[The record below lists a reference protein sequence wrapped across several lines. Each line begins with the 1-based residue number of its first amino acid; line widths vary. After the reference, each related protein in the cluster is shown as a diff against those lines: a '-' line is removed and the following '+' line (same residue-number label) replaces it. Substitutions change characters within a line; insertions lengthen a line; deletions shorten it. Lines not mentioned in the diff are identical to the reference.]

1 MITIDIG
8 ADRTLILSFRN
19 GRTITLPCVGRT
31 GDFLYKIIFDSQR
44 PSFEERG
51 YCGNFPTQHIV
62 NKWLLEKRVTDR
74 ETEAAKF
81 DERLKGLGLDRNS
94 LEIKL

>member
-19 GRTITLPCVGRT
+19 GRTITIPVVGRS
-31 GDFLYKIIFDSQR
+31 GEFLYKIIFDSQR
-44 PSFEERG
+44 PAFEEPG

-62 NKWLLEKRVTDR
+62 NKWLQDKRETDR
-74 ETEAAKF
+74 ETERKAF
-81 DERLKGLGLDRNS
+81 DNRLNELGLDKES
-94 LEIKL
+94 LSL